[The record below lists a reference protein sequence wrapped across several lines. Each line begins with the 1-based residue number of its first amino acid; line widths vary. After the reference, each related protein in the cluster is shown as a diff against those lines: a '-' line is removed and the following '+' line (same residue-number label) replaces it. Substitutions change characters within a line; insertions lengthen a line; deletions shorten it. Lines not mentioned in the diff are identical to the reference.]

1 MKESIIVDKS
11 KAFALRIIKLYRY
24 LCAEK
29 QEYVLSKQLLRS
41 GTSIGANVREAKRG
55 QSKPDFYSKMN
66 IALKE
71 ADEAAYWLELLH
83 ESGFL
88 EPDIV
93 YRICTLVNPV
103 MLRYPSLYILLNFL
117 KNYGYSYIVYL
128 VLLCRS
134 GRSGV

>member
-1 MKESIIVDKS
+1 MKESVIVDKS

-55 QSKPDFYSKMN
+55 QSKSDFYSKMN

-71 ADEAAYWLELLH
+71 ADEAAYWLNCYTRADFSNHKLLRA
-83 ESGFL
+83 FT
-88 EPDIV
+88 
-93 YRICTLVNPV
+93 RIAT
-103 MLRYPSLYILLNFL
+103 SLSKFSYLYSKQKPLN
-117 KNYGYSYIVYL
+117 S
-128 VLLCRS
+128 
-134 GRSGV
+134 

>member
-41 GTSIGANVREAKRG
+41 GTSIGANVREAKRA

-71 ADEAAYWLELLH
+71 ADMA
-83 ESGFL
+83 S
-88 EPDIV
+88 
-93 YRICTLVNPV
+93 VNFPA
-103 MLRYPSLYILLNFL
+103 SI
-117 KNYGYSYIVYL
+117 SATASVYL
-128 VLLCRS
+128 PLAIRLFRISFKQFITTRCS
-134 GRSGV
+134 KSSNAM

>member
-1 MKESIIVDKS
+1 MKIKNYEVSDMKESVIVDKS

-88 EPDIV
+88 EPQAFESIYEDCNELIK
-93 YRICTLVNPV
+93 ILV
-103 MLRYPSLYILLNFL
+103 SII
-117 KNYGYSYIVYL
+117 KTKTS
-128 VLLCRS
+128 
-134 GRSGV
+134 